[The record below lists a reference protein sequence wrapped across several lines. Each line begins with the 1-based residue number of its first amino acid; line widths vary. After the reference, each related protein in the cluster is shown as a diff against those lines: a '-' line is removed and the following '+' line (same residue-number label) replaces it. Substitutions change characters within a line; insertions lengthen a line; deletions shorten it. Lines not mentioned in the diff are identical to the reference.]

1 MGAAASYQSNIA
13 GGDENAD
20 PRGAFL
26 VAMQSFTT
34 GGSESD
40 ISNASGVFYGGKSE
54 KEDALEDLK
63 KYHAS
68 KSAQVKEKVVKAIAQ
83 ALKGLGISSSSD
95 NIHEL
100 IKHIPDPAKD
110 TFPDDAEVHAEICK
124 EIAKHINGALGHVI
138 DERDPPEVICKR
150 VHDLVDSFSHGVQWE
165 FLHVYKNINEALQEM
180 QVVFGVMQSAYRNF
194 LHHLKDVDADVD
206 AEKFKQ
212 MYEKAEREFELRI
225 QVLNGLLHTDVLLA
239 KEELDLALK
248 YQKADNAI
256 LKKLGMVPGTSHFSD
271 QIAYAISKTGTMAAV
286 TDTVHKALKKVGMD
300 VDEFMSLKN
309 MSALDDKI
317 EEMHENLLR
326 KNKGK
331 KNRKALEEFQ
341 EAIEKL
347 KKWFIKMKS
356 DNKFAMGSAEGG
368 VESGAQKFKR
378 RYATEDRADKLLKQ
392 MALRHRSKLL
402 FIKGFAKG
410 LYQRYDGVLRA
421 VNALGPRVGREIPT
435 GPKMEDLMDA
445 FRRLAIRN
453 LRSNDMD
460 LALLGIENN
469 VVGREIKE
477 SFLSSLKL
485 IVRKVDDVLSS
496 KDYGGSSSYF
506 NALKGAIDE
515 IVKYIDRYNELR
527 KLKFG
532 GAVDVPKDMEPLIGE
547 DVDSLIQSGKTDVYE
562 KTKATYMEKRR
573 QMAEDT
579 NKALDRADAEYY
591 DLEDKYNELKARE
604 DEANHQEAEKVVK
617 DAENEAEAAKTES
630 EGVAYLA
637 LRKGLENS
645 TYQLERQR
653 LARESGKDISE
664 IPDLSQLKSVYRGE
678 YEESDDEE
686 DGFPRSAYGGAIERE
701 WDTKDAY
708 NRYKQGLDGYT
719 PKDAYKLEE
728 AVGKMMYFYYI
739 AGVRENLKMASTELS
754 HYGKNYDEVLNSAMA
769 VRKAEIARERDRR
782 LEQLELDYEFY
793 FKPKIDFGGGNK
805 VSLWEDLMTA
815 DEYESFKDIINA
827 EYDAKINL
835 YKAIEAIE
843 LYLKDY
849 TRVIASN
856 PDIIKDL
863 KKVLESNNNIFNWFN
878 NETGDALGNA
888 FDSPTYDQG
897 ALPHMRGVSLGEH
910 IRRFKKLMSEI
921 DEVKN
926 SDNHYY
932 VRFLHNGLNGWI
944 TQAGL
949 QGGEAAVI
957 AQELTND
964 ITVAGNQQNPD
975 MVRDSRLPV
984 NASRDNKKN
993 FEAIERAHD
1002 YVEYAVNSFQAL
1014 QNIMNSFIMI
1024 ANVANSGDVKKVM
1037 APRQIYKLLV
1047 NYILA
1052 STFVLGVSQ
1061 AADAAATAPCDASY
1075 APGRTVLTAQIP
1087 RLAGAPVPL
1096 ALAPYPDA
1104 LGYKDPTTGKRVV
1117 LNAGGAVVTLDT
1129 LSAVNIDGDSLKKRE
1144 SDAKDDEKWEDDPG
1158 VAAGAPG
1165 ALTAR
1170 QKYVKDLKKR
1180 WASYRLFFASASS
1193 QSRYSHLGTN
1203 FQRDNIFF
1211 SYALKAIVGKI
1222 LVTIGVY
1229 DFINRDEAPLDKIHN
1244 PEVRFILG
1252 GDDDDKPPE
1261 VRPQL
1266 AELYYRVPRL
1276 METYRR
1282 ALNPT
1287 TQDWQVTMLVDPEM
1301 RFVDFFEFMF
1311 EELEY
1316 ETVIEGGYSTQE
1328 CWKLIKFINELH
1340 DEIKGDP
1347 RNVIHELYKE
1357 VNRRYNI
1364 IKKEELERSKK
1375 LKQWRHR
1382 ADYTDRPTFYS
1393 RNQIDIL
1400 PDDELGDIAMVP
1412 SDHYMLPEDP
1422 ARKTKVELDKKLLYK
1437 IDENPDGGLGPW
1449 DDGQGGLNHYLIIRD
1464 FRDKISSYFQGINF
1478 ERYTRNIYK
1487 NVIDQYRTEMQN
1499 AKSDAEKVSVA
1510 VRLISTDSRMTS
1522 IDSRKLMVFHETV
1535 VYGLNVLNGLH
1546 KSIKDFMDFCADISF
1561 DKFRK
1566 AVREN
1571 LLTSRYDKT
1580 SIDWGRMGTEAARNF
1595 NVARPAGA
1603 AFPRPAAGCQ
1613 GLTGVL
1619 RRYAMDAS
1627 ESYNGRAGLNPKATL
1642 GEVMELLVNNMPA
1655 GTPDEVDAFAEQL
1668 WRLCFRNEDI
1678 MRDVLLNL
1686 FNFGFDLQGLVKVE
1700 FSHTDN
1706 RVTVFATELRDLI
1719 MNLLS
1724 DVRQFLEIFRAHLPD
1739 TVIAEY
1745 EHGTQRPGTLT
1756 IDGAPQA
1763 GTLYF
1768 LEQEFV
1774 DRIFRRSEEDFE
1786 YISPDQ
1792 TFFKGQPTFNQHI
1805 RLLNGTLLQLTKKY
1819 DVAKIKTLP
1828 AFWNAAAAPSAHRT
1842 FLPLGYHNP
1851 HVARAVAVLPA
1862 GVGPEPIIQVARLTQ
1877 AQATLRDARIQRDEY
1892 GNAIAE
1898 ILFYN
1903 ALKVDS
1909 GVSSGKLKPIDTT
1922 EWGRFMDASLGM
1934 LDDPEWI
1941 QLASLNPPPGPAPPA
1956 ATRNSDILGLGFHNQ
1971 LPFLLWKRVV
1981 MDIKT
1986 SQPSDPALKKFVR
1999 RAGGRSLP
2007 SAGAAAAAAN
2017 PADVDTKIIEP
2028 NSRFSERFPLT
2039 TCTHQMYHASGLE
2052 NHSSLMYLF
2061 NQYLVWFLNALYDR
2075 TNYKIYAQ
2083 LMKSFISGPLSSVIA
2098 NVDVAN
2104 NAKVYP
2110 DLIEFLQSSDLD
2122 NFCQRM
2128 DPASGVILL
2137 QSVAQML
2144 KTLIQT
2150 KGPEGHAFLI
2160 QNSADLPGYSKE
2172 NMKLNLPIFIKL
2184 FDYVTKFSTFVKD
2197 AILGMDMVVSRH
2209 SLQTMLENAYRP
2221 ATAAGPAGPSLR
2233 AELGVGAANFRI
2245 FNTDPAV
2252 RAFVNVL
2259 GGPRAYKPTS
2269 TGLSPIAAAGY
2280 RLISINW
2287 DGIKSWDQ
2295 MRATL
2300 TNDAARDTFTTFLN
2314 NITSASEAV
2323 QKSCREVMR
2332 ELVDE
2337 HVYMEISDGFISNYK
2352 GKTSGKLPIMPLS
2365 SSLHQL
2371 RPAIG
2376 DVDRMLPTSAISD
2389 PRFRYM
2395 YSQRHL
2401 YLYNDKPEGSKYPYV
2416 APMLGEFNTLV
2427 PESDKISDSRYM
2439 AFASKAI
2446 DASRFLANLGFFKG
2460 AYGVLA
2466 NINSSQL
2473 WSGMTPRN
2481 NVTNPKLLVS
2491 QLKPIVTDETVL
2503 EITESMDHRRKLDEL
2518 TTAILSKQSPDFA
2531 NSRADEQRFNMID
2544 MNLVPF
2550 NPSGFMREVPLTN
2563 IYNYC
2568 YTFEDMACSM
2578 FGITNKSSV
2587 RAPFPAGTDP
2597 LMPNFP
2603 GGPLPA
2609 GGPQQPS
2616 VKDTFV
2622 NLLLRPY
2629 ADVDKELVYGV
2640 GVRGRPPHGG
2650 PSIDLVAPLQRI
2662 FRGDNALNLGTPK
2675 FLSDQIFNK
2684 VLFQSVY
2691 PRSMQAF
2698 NEEGGPIY
2706 SLGRLLNPGDRST
2719 RLNAA
2724 NDPFDEV
2731 VGDSVLMTRDRSTG
2745 RLIHNFTLTF
2755 PYRQKKV
2762 FGIKTVNVTRLSM
2775 EELMDYGY
2783 DRFNTNIVRNM
2794 FFITNLYRTLRLKL
2808 NQELVQTRSMIVS
2821 TDNLVTPAITEY
2833 GVSKTGHTEIFND
2846 NEIDSAYP
2854 SYAVARRNLYM

>member
-20 PRGAFL
+20 PRGAYL

-95 NIHEL
+95 DIHEL

-110 TFPDDAEVHAEICK
+110 TFPADAEVHANVCK

-138 DERDPPEVICKR
+138 DERDPPAVICKR

-194 LHHLKDVDADVD
+194 LHHIKDAEADLD

-225 QVLNGLLHTDVLLA
+225 QVLNGLLHTDVLPA

-271 QIAYAISKTGTMAAV
+271 QIAYAISKTGTMAAI

-300 VDEFMSLKN
+300 VGEFMSLKN

-331 KNRKALEEFQ
+331 KNRKALEDFQ

-347 KKWFIKMKS
+347 KKWFIKMKT
-356 DNKFAMGSAEGG
+356 DNKFSMGG
-368 VESGAQKFKR
+368 VEGGAQQYKR
-378 RYATEDRADKLLKQ
+378 RYATEDRADKLLKK

-402 FIKGFAKG
+402 FIKGFSKG

-453 LRSNDMD
+453 LRTNDMD
-460 LALLGIENN
+460 LALIGIENN

-477 SFLSSLKL
+477 SFLSSLRL
-485 IVRKVDDVLSS
+485 IVRKIDEVLGA

-532 GAVDVPKDMEPLIGE
+532 ADE
-547 DVDSLIQSGKTDVYE
+547 DKVLDEAERE
-562 KTKATYMEKRR
+562 KADILTKEEKAAIA
-573 QMAEDT
+573 AEDKMHADSVAERMKNPRYALDAKLDGLDEYEIAKSDAVKGLMT
-579 NKALDRADAEYY
+579 EVEKVRTAERDEATKQAAKDAKDREDALKKALSA
-591 DLEDKYNELKARE
+591 
-604 DEANHQEAEKVVK
+604 
-617 DAENEAEAAKTES
+617 
-630 EGVAYLA
+630 
-637 LRKGLENS
+637 
-645 TYQLERQR
+645 
-653 LARESGKDISE
+653 
-664 IPDLSQLKSVYRGE
+664 PKSSYMGFG
-678 YEESDDEE
+678 ESDEDIDSGDE
-686 DGFPRSAYGGAIERE
+686 GAHGGSIERE

-708 NRYKQGLDGYT
+708 NKYKQSLDGYT

-739 AGVRENLKMASTELS
+739 AGVRENLKMASTELA

-769 VRKAEIARERDRR
+769 VRKAEIARERDLR

-793 FKPKIDFGGGNK
+793 FKPKIDLGGGNK
-805 VSLWEDLMTA
+805 VVLWEDLMTA

-827 EYDAKINL
+827 EYDARINL

-856 PDIIKDL
+856 PDVIKDL

-878 NETGDALGNA
+878 NETGDALANA
-888 FDSPTYDQG
+888 FDSPVYDQG
-897 ALPHMRGVSLGEH
+897 AAAHQKGVSLGEH
-910 IRRFKKLMSEI
+910 IRKFKKLMAEI
-921 DEVKN
+921 NEVKN

-932 VRFLHNGLNGWI
+932 VRYLHNGLAGWI
-944 TQAGL
+944 AQATL
-949 QGGEAAVI
+949 EGGEAQRI
-957 AQELTND
+957 AGELAND
-964 ITVAGNQQNPD
+964 ITIAGNQQNPD
-975 MVRDSRLPV
+975 MERDPRIPI
-984 NASRDNKKN
+984 NASRLNKQN
-993 FEAIERAHD
+993 FDAVDRAHD
-1002 YVEYAVNSFQAL
+1002 YIEYAVNSFQAL

-1052 STFVLGVSQ
+1052 STFVLGVAKS
-1061 AADAAATAPCDASY
+1061 ADAAPAAPCDASY
-1075 APGRTVLTAQIP
+1075 APLSNELSARLPLP
-1087 RLAGAPVPL
+1087 RGGMANLP
-1096 ALAPYPDA
+1096 LAPYPDD
-1104 LGYKDPTTGKRVV
+1104 LGYRDPTTGKRIPLTV
-1117 LNAGGAVVTLDT
+1117 GGAAVTLD
-1129 LSAVNIDGDSLKKRE
+1129 LLAAQNIDADSLKKRE
-1144 SDAKDDEKWEDDPG
+1144 ADAKDDEKWEDDPG
-1158 VAAGAPG
+1158 VAARAPG

-1170 QKYVKDLKKR
+1170 QKYIKDLKKR
-1180 WASYRLFFASASS
+1180 WASYRLFFTPSSA
-1193 QSRYSHLGTN
+1193 QSRYSHIATD

-1229 DFINRDEAPLDKIHN
+1229 DFINRDEAPLDKIRN

-1252 GDDDDKPPE
+1252 GDDDEKPPE
-1261 VRPQL
+1261 VRPHL

-1301 RFVDFFEFMF
+1301 RFVEFFEFMF

-1316 ETVIEGGYSTQE
+1316 ETVVDGGYSTQE
-1328 CWKLIKFINELH
+1328 CWKLIKFINDLH

-1347 RNVIHELYKE
+1347 RNVINELYKE

-1364 IKKEELERSKK
+1364 IKKEELERSRK

-1422 ARKTKVELDKKLLYK
+1422 VRKAKVDMDKKLLYK
-1437 IDENPDGGLGPW
+1437 IDENPDAGSAW
-1449 DDGQGGLNHYLIIRD
+1449 NDGQGGLNHYLIIRD
-1464 FRDKISSYFQGINF
+1464 FRDKISSYFQGIDF

-1499 AKSDAEKVSVA
+1499 AKSDVEKVSVA

-1546 KSIKDFMDFCADISF
+1546 QTIAEFMEWCNAISF
-1561 DKFRK
+1561 DTFRK
-1566 AVREN
+1566 AVRD
-1571 LLTSRYDKT
+1571 TIITARTDKRT
-1580 SIDWGRMGTEAARNF
+1580 IDWGRSAGEAARNF
-1595 NVARPAGA
+1595 NVARPGGA
-1603 AFPRPAAGCQ
+1603 PAAAAGLQ
-1613 GLTGVL
+1613 GLTAVL
-1619 RRYAMDAS
+1619 RRYAMDES
-1627 ESYNGRAGLNPKATL
+1627 ESYNGRAGLHPQATL
-1642 GEVMELLVNNMPA
+1642 GEVMELLVNNMPTA
-1655 GTPDEVDAFAEQL
+1655 TPEEVDEFSEQL
-1668 WRLCFRNEDI
+1668 WRLCYRNEDM
-1678 MRDVLLNL
+1678 MRDILLNL

-1706 RVTVFATELRDLI
+1706 RVTVFATELRDLVL
-1719 MNLLS
+1719 NLLS

-1745 EHGTQRPGTLT
+1745 EHGTLRTGTLT
-1756 IDGAPQA
+1756 IDGAPRP

-1768 LEQEFV
+1768 LEQDFI
-1774 DRIFRRSEEDFE
+1774 DRIFRRSEEDLE
-1786 YISPDQ
+1786 YISGDQ
-1792 TFFKGQPTFNQHI
+1792 TYFKTRPNFNQHI

-1819 DVAKIKTLP
+1819 NATRIKALP
-1828 AFWNAAAAPSAHRT
+1828 AFWDTTAAPPAPRT
-1842 FLPLGYHNP
+1842 FLPLGYTNP
-1851 HVARAVAVLPA
+1851 NAARAAVGAVAIAALAPL
-1862 GVGPEPIIQVARLTQ
+1862 PIIDNGLVAP
-1877 AQATLRDARIQRDEY
+1877 ADALRDKRIENDEY

-1903 ALKVDS
+1903 ALKENS
-1909 GVSSGKLKPIDTT
+1909 GLEGGLLKPIDGT
-1922 EWGRFMDASLGM
+1922 EWGKFMDA
-1934 LDDPEWI
+1934 
-1941 QLASLNPPPGPAPPA
+1941 QLAMLGDNEWA
-1956 ATRNSDILGLGFHNQ
+1956 ALADLSVAGGGSTRNSDIGGLGFQDN

-1986 SQPSDPALKKFVR
+1986 SQPSEPALKKFTR
-1999 RAGGRSLP
+1999 RAAGVSLGAGVLPAGR
-2007 SAGAAAAAAN
+2007 G
-2017 PADVDTKIIEP
+2017 DVDTKIIEQ

-2039 TCTHQMYHASGLE
+2039 TCTHQVYSFGGLE
-2052 NHSSLMYLF
+2052 NHNSLMYLF
-2061 NQYLVWFLNALYDR
+2061 NQYLVWFLNSLYDR

-2083 LMKSFISGPLSSVIA
+2083 VMKSFISGPLSSVIA

-2110 DLIEFLQSSDLD
+2110 DLIEFLGTNDLET
-2122 NFCQRM
+2122 FCQRM

-2137 QSVAQML
+2137 QSVAHML
-2144 KTLIQT
+2144 KTIIQT

-2160 QNSADLPGYSKE
+2160 QNSADLPGYAKE

-2184 FDYVTKFSTFVKD
+2184 FDYVTKFSTFIKD
-2197 AILGMDMVVSRH
+2197 AVLGMDMVVSRY
-2209 SLQTMLENAYRP
+2209 SLESMLENSRLP
-2221 ATAAGPAGPSLR
+2221 ATAALLTAP
-2233 AELGVGAANFRI
+2233 AANTFRM
-2245 FNTDPAV
+2245 FTTDPVTRNYVDGVRQAAAV
-2252 RAFVNVL
+2252 AAAAA
-2259 GGPRAYKPTS
+2259 GGVVPSTFRTS
-2269 TGLSPIAAAGY
+2269 SGESIAIGAAGY
-2280 RLISINW
+2280 RLVGINW
-2287 DGIKSWDQ
+2287 DGIKSWTQ

-2300 TNDAARDTFTTFLN
+2300 SNDASRDVFTTFLN

-2337 HVYMEISDGFISNYK
+2337 HIYMEISDGFIANYK
-2352 GKTSGKLPIMPLS
+2352 SKSSGKLPIMPLS

-2371 RPAIG
+2371 RPLTR

-2401 YLYNDKPEGSKYPYV
+2401 YLYNDKPESSKYPYMG
-2416 APMLGEFNTLV
+2416 AMLSEFNTLV
-2427 PESDKISDSRYM
+2427 SENDKISDSRYM
-2439 AFASKAI
+2439 AFASKTI
-2446 DASRFLANLGFFKG
+2446 DASRFLANFGLFKG
-2460 AYGVLA
+2460 AYGVLST
-2466 NINSSQL
+2466 IND
-2473 WSGMTPRN
+2473 WSIWNAMNPTSG
-2481 NVTNPKLLVS
+2481 VTTPKLLAF
-2491 QLKPIVTDETVL
+2491 QLKPITTDETVL
-2503 EITESMDHRRKLDEL
+2503 EVTESMDHRRKMDEL
-2518 TTAILSKQSPDFA
+2518 TREIVSKQSLDFA
-2531 NSRADEQRFNMID
+2531 NSRMDEQRFNMID

-2578 FGITNKSSV
+2578 FNVTKSRA
-2587 RAPFPAGTDP
+2587 RAPFLAGTDP
-2597 LMPNFP
+2597 LMPGVGLRP
-2603 GGPLPA
+2603 PVLP
-2609 GGPQQPS
+2609 QPAADT
-2616 VKDTFV
+2616 KETFV

-2629 ADVDKELVYGV
+2629 ADVDKRLIYGV
-2640 GVRGRPPHGG
+2640 GHRGVPATGGG
-2650 PSIDLVAPLQRI
+2650 PSIDPLAPLQRI
-2662 FRGDNALNLGTPK
+2662 FRGDNSLNLGTPK
-2675 FLSDQIFNK
+2675 FLSDQVFNK
-2684 VLFQSVY
+2684 ILFQSIY
-2691 PRSMQAF
+2691 PRSINAF
-2698 NEEGGPIY
+2698 DAEGGPIY
-2706 SLGRLLNPGDRST
+2706 SLGRLMNPGDRNT
-2719 RLNAA
+2719 VINRA
-2724 NDPFDEV
+2724 NEPFEEARRQ
-2731 VGDSVLMTRDRSTG
+2731 SILMTRDAAG
-2745 RLIHNFTLTF
+2745 NPQYNLTF
-2755 PYRQKKV
+2755 PYRQNKQ
-2762 FGIKTVNVTRLSM
+2762 FSIKTIDMSAANITRA
-2775 EELMDYGY
+2775 MDIGY
-2783 DRFNTNIVRNM
+2783 DRFNTNIVRNT
-2794 FFITNLYRTLRLKL
+2794 FFITNLYRVLRLKL

-2833 GVSKTGHTEIFND
+2833 GASKTGHTEMFND